1 MGFGDFVDDAID
13 FVDDVTDRV
22 GEVVEKTAEWVEDK
36 ARKLGLGRV
45 ADAARMVGRAA
56 KALTIAPTPI
66 LRGGQFTIE
75 QILATCGEGEP
86 MERGEA
92 FRDGASAFKAVGER
106 LVAAR
111 PGSAWQGTAAKNYA
125 NKVSEQENDVAV
137 MVDADTDMATNISDE
152 ADLVYRLRELLT
164 RQHQWLADIGS
175 WTQYLG
181 AGGAP
186 GRVMQVEIE
195 SWAVGMAMMECLPAA
210 WNTWSDARGIAD
222 KIDTITRDEYTQT
235 ANEVT
240 ISDSTGDFDPPRG
253 AQLETD
259 PQVIRGY
266 AGVQESVAEKT
277 ADAGRKVNFVAVRVA
292 NNHGLICAKTITAV
306 AKAEAERSRATSQL
320 KSLAAD
326 LGVKLYSAADKYEG
340 VDEHEAQRFR
350 QQMPGRR

>member
-1 MGFGDFVDDAID
+1 MGRGQGPQA
-13 FVDDVTDRV
+13 
-22 GEVVEKTAEWVEDK
+22 
-36 ARKLGLGRV
+36 GLGRV

-222 KIDTITRDEYTQT
+222 KIDTITRDEYTKT

-277 ADAGRKVNFVAVRVA
+277 ADAMIGGISALYGRQPVALPQRAPAAPEFTGHAPPPVGAVRDDFDGYDWDTEGEAPPKSEPVPA
-292 NNHGLICAKTITAV
+292 PAP
-306 AKAEAERSRATSQL
+306 KAEGQEIDRGDDPNA
-320 KSLAAD
+320 
-326 LGVKLYSAADKYEG
+326 Y
-340 VDEHEAQRFR
+340 
-350 QQMPGRR
+350 